1 MIRSVVIALVVTA
14 IALGPG
20 VSTAAPAPAPSV
32 ASAPSSAAAPTGNAT
47 ESFVTLNVNPWVAGK
62 IYAPVSV
69 PTGSSIEFVWSGA
82 HGVYLLSSSQCPT
95 NYTAGANMLYN
106 ISSATSVNNNYT
118 ATLTQPG
125 IYYFSCPV
133 RSSVHRLGSYHSLCS
148 NACGNVCDLC
158 RVPPMCTAI
167 CCCCSTACVN

>member
-1 MIRSVVIALVVTA
+1 MNSIIVALVTTA

-20 VSTAAPAPAPSV
+20 VSTAAPVGVPAPAPSV

-47 ESFVTLNVNPWVAGK
+47 ESFVTLNVNPWMAGK

-69 PTGSSIEFVWSGA
+69 PTGSSIEFVWNGA

-95 NYTAGANMLYN
+95 NYTAGPNMLYS

-118 ATLTQPG
+118 ASLTQPG
-125 IYYFSCPV
+125 VYYFSCPV
-133 RSSVHRLGSYHSLCS
+133 TGHCPSGQLQTVTVFDPAPGTVSGITS
-148 NACGNVCDLC
+148 A
-158 RVPPMCTAI
+158 M
-167 CCCCSTACVN
+167 